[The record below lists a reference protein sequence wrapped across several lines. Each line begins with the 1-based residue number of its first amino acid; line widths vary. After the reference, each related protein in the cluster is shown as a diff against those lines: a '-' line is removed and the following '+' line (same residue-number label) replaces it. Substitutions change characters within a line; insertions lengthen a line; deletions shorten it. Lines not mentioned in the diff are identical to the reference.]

1 MKKFLEIYHRSLLL
15 KLIVFFL
22 ISLLVLFI
30 FSDYFI
36 DTFIHNTVIWYKVQ
50 TFRWFIIPFILTFFL
65 FKMLSRPFSYYKKTT
80 EEYQNVYKNYRLVV
94 DNLIDDYFFYRHE
107 PDKPF
112 VYLSSSVS
120 NVLGY
125 NKNDFIL
132 KYKEIGAEDLFN
144 NVFNR
149 HYLYFNE
156 NLPIPPFEI
165 KVINS
170 NNDTTYLEIKEIPIF
185 DEQKNIIAI
194 EGIAKN
200 ITRQKIIEN
209 NLIEREKKYQIIFNS
224 TFDGLLVIKDE
235 MFIDCNQQILKIF
248 DCTLEEI
255 IMQTPFHYRFSPPL
269 QPNGKSSRELAREK
283 INLAY
288 QGIPQHYEWIHLR
301 NGKDPFPAEI
311 TLTKFTFENQD
322 YILASVRDIS
332 ERKQIINN
340 LKEKE
345 KKFKI
350 LYDNLP
356 VGIIHLNTNKEILTI
371 NPAAENILTKNE
383 NYLLNDFIQQAF
395 NILPNDLSSN
405 SKYHVLE
412 LNHQSNIYT
421 FSVITTMYKNND
433 ESEYIILFEDITQNK
448 QLLYSYKKQE
458 QYFKEILENS
468 RQILYKLN
476 VETGNYEYISSALF
490 DILGYT
496 PEEFYQMNAEDI
508 KNLIHPDDAINANS
522 IVAKMISNINE
533 HQNEFTIEYR
543 FRHKNGSYVWLN
555 DKYKIISND
564 FGMYIVG
571 NIIEVTPLK
580 EAEELIKYYRS
591 ILGKT

>member
-1 MKKFLEIYHRSLLL
+1 MIISF
-15 KLIVFFL
+15 IV
-22 ISLLVLFI
+22 
-30 FSDYFI
+30 
-36 DTFIHNTVIWYKVQ
+36 TNPT
-50 TFRWFIIPFILTFFL
+50 
-65 FKMLSRPFSYYKKTT
+65 
-80 EEYQNVYKNYRLVV
+80 
-94 DNLIDDYFFYRHE
+94 
-107 PDKPF
+107 KPF
-112 VYLSSSVS
+112 VYLSSSIT

-132 KYKEIGAEDLFN
+132 KYKEIGAEALFDDA
-144 NVFNR
+144 FNR
-149 HYLYFNE
+149 HQLYFKE
-156 NLPIPPFEI
+156 NLPLSAFEI
-165 KVINS
+165 KVKNS
-170 NNDTTYLEIKEIPIF
+170 NNNITYLEIKEIPIF

-200 ITRQKIIEN
+200 ITRQKLIEN
-209 NLIEREKKYQIIFNS
+209 ELTEREKKYQIIFNS

-255 IMQTPFHYRFSPPL
+255 IMHTPFHYRFSPPL

-288 QGIPQHYEWIHLR
+288 QGIPQHFEWIHLR

-332 ERKQIINN
+332 ERKQIINH

-345 KKFKI
+345 EKFKL

-356 VGIIHLNTNKEILTI
+356 VGIIHLNNNKEILTI
-371 NPAAENILTKNE
+371 NPAATNILTQNDT
-383 NYLLNDFIQQAF
+383 YLLNDFIQKAF
-395 NILPNDLSSN
+395 AILPNNLSSN
-405 SKYHVLE
+405 SKHHTIE
-412 LNHQSNIYT
+412 LTHDSTSYT
-421 FSVITTMYKNND
+421 LSVITTMYKNMD
-433 ESEYIILFEDITQNK
+433 EIEYIILFEDITQNK
-448 QLLYSYKKQE
+448 KLLHSYKKQE

-476 VETGNYEYISSALF
+476 IETGNYEYISSALY

-496 PEEFYQMNAEDI
+496 PEEFYQMSAEDI

-564 FGMYIVG
+564 FGTYIVG
-571 NIIEVTPLK
+571 NIIEITPLK
-580 EAEELIKYYRS
+580 EAEELLKYYRT